1 MRNAKGT
8 AASKTAS
15 CNSHAEG
22 VVEATPP
29 AGLLPL
35 EGRRPT
41 SPGEFGEQWSEFDFY
56 NNDEDIND
64 NNDNYVDIDDTVIMI
79 KMILMIL

>member
-8 AASKTAS
+8 AAFKTAS

-29 AGLLPL
+29 AGLLPPD
-35 EGRRPT
+35 ESR
-41 SPGEFGEQWSEFDFY
+41 EFGEQWSEFDFY